1 MKVIN
6 QRAEDGNYRYRLHGD
21 LPNIK
26 TWADVDKERMRILR
40 NRERNCETA
49 AEGFTLSLDRDNELQ
64 AHTDTNPKVSV
75 PTLMGHVLSPD
86 TYHAYAIY
94 LRE

>member
-6 QRAEDGNYRYRLHGD
+6 QRAEDGNYRYPLHGD

-26 TWADVDKERMRILR
+26 TWADVDKERMRIER
-40 NRERNCETA
+40 NRETA
-49 AEGFTLSLDRDNELQ
+49 AEGFTLSFDRDNELQ

-75 PTLMGHVLSPD
+75 STLMGHVLSPD

-94 LRE
+94 LHE